1 MYIEILE
8 PKVDHSKLAE
18 LDHMIKGTTSTKAA
32 SSLSLSN
39 NQLRANTSDLKE
51 YAFKQAELHQ
61 QRLSTKGASIILDGE
76 RRAKLNELGKVIRE
90 YFG

>member
-1 MYIEILE
+1 MQIKERTTDFRDKLKPE
-8 PKVDHSKLAE
+8 VDQSKLAE

-32 SSLSLSN
+32 SGLSN
-39 NQLRANTSDLKE
+39 NQLRK
-51 YAFKQAELHQ
+51 YAIGQAELHQ
-61 QRLSTKGASIILDGE
+61 KRLSTKGASVILDGK